1 MTKPLIF
8 ALIVFLFLTFT
19 TARGF
24 AQDGGQTAAAVVTP
38 AEAGKWRAD
47 LSQLAEEMPR
57 YHKNLFHTITP
68 AQFALAVKNLHDKIP
83 GLARHQI
90 IVEMAK
96 IVATIGDGHT
106 NIAPTRDPK
115 VAFSAL
121 PVKLYL
127 FREGLF
133 VRSAKR
139 EYAYLVGSRVV
150 RIGGI
155 TADEAVEWAGEMIG
169 KDNEMDVKFFA
180 PHLLVMPEVL
190 NALGLS
196 AGVRSADFTIEKDG
210 KQRVITLPASGPADL
225 IPPDTDLTWLP
236 KEGWADLRDGAKAPA
251 PLWLKD
257 PQNKFR
263 YEYLPGP
270 RTVYVQINQVGNKE
284 TETLADFTRRL
295 FEFIDS
301 SNAEKLVFDLRL
313 NRGGN
318 GTLLKPLLLA
328 VIKSRLNRPGKLFA
342 IMGRSTWSAA
352 QFFLN
357 DLEAYTDVTFVGEP
371 SGSRGNIYG
380 DSRKIILSNSGITAR
395 ASVYY
400 WQDWVPW
407 DTRKWTAPHLT
418 TELSAENY
426 SSNTDPAMEL
436 ILAGTPKPDLDAL
449 LRETSAQGGAAA
461 AVKKYREFR
470 AAPVNK
476 FAATEDALLV
486 TGQRFLDQNKPEQ
499 ALELFKLVVEE
510 YPGSFRA
517 FFAVGEAYARTGN
530 KELAI
535 INFKKSLELY
545 PNNYDVLMRLKEIAA
560 PVTSIH

>member
-1 MTKPLIF
+1 MTKSLIF
-8 ALIVFLFLTFT
+8 ALIVFLFLAFT
-19 TARGF
+19 TAPAL
-24 AQDGGQTAAAVVTP
+24 AQDGGQTPAVVTP
-38 AEAGKWRAD
+38 AEAEKWRAD

-57 YHKNLFHTITP
+57 YHRNLFHTITP
-68 AQFALAVKNLHDKIP
+68 PRFGLAVKNLHDRIP
-83 GLARHQI
+83 ALARHQI

-96 IVATIGDGHT
+96 IVAMIGDGHT

-115 VAFSAL
+115 IAFNAL

-127 FREGLF
+127 FKEGLF
-133 VRSAKR
+133 VRSARR
-139 EYAYLVGSRVV
+139 EYVDLIGSRVV
-150 RIGGI
+150 RIGGV
-155 TADEAVEWAGEMIG
+155 TADEAIARAGEMIG

-180 PHLLVMPEVL
+180 PHLLIMPEVL

-196 AGVRSADFTIEKDG
+196 KDVRGAEFTIEKAG
-210 KQRVITLPASGPADL
+210 KQRVITLPSSGPADL
-225 IPPDTDLTWLP
+225 IPPDTDLTWLS

-257 PQNKFR
+257 PQNKFW

-270 RTVYVQINQVGNKE
+270 RIVYVQLNQVGNKE
-284 TETLADFTRRL
+284 NETLADFTRRL
-295 FEFIDS
+295 FEFIDA
-301 SNAEKLVFDLRL
+301 NNPEKLVFDLRL

-328 VIKSRLNRPGKLFA
+328 VIKSKLNRPGKLFA
-342 IMGRSTWSAA
+342 IIGRSTWSAA

-380 DSRKIILSNSGITAR
+380 DSRKIVLSNSGITAR

-418 TELSAENY
+418 AEPSVENY

-436 ILAGTPKPDLDAL
+436 ILAGTPKPDLNAL
-449 LRETSAQGGAAA
+449 LRETSVKGGAEA
-461 AVKKYREFR
+461 AVRKYREFR
-470 AAPVNK
+470 AGAVNK

-486 TGQRFLDQNKPEQ
+486 AGQQFLDQNKPEQ
-499 ALELFKLVVEE
+499 ALELFKLAADE

-535 INFKKSLELY
+535 KNFKKSLELY
-545 PNNYDVLMRLKEIAA
+545 PNNYDVSMRLKEIAT
-560 PVTSIH
+560 PVTPAP

>member
-8 ALIVFLFLTFT
+8 ALTVFLFLTFT
-19 TARGF
+19 TAHAL
-24 AQDGGQTAAAVVTP
+24 AQDGGQTTAAVVTT

-47 LSQLAEEMPR
+47 LRQLADEMPR
-57 YHKNLFHTITP
+57 YHKNPFHTITP
-68 AQFALAVKNLHDKIP
+68 AQFGTAVKNLHDKIP
-83 GLARHQI
+83 TLARHQI

-96 IVATIGDGHT
+96 IVAMIGDGHT

-115 VAFSAL
+115 VAFNAL

-139 EYAYLVGSRVV
+139 EYADLVGSRVV

-155 TADEAVEWAGEMIG
+155 TADEAVARAGEMIG
-169 KDNEMDVKFFA
+169 KDNEMDVRFFA

-190 NALGLS
+190 NGLGLS
-196 AGVRSADFTIEKDG
+196 RSVSGAEFTIEKAG
-210 KQRVITLPASGPADL
+210 KQRVITLPSSGPADL
-225 IPPDTDLTWLP
+225 IPPDTDLTWLS
-236 KEGWADLRDGAKAPA
+236 KEGWADMRDAAKAPA

-257 PQNKFR
+257 PQNKFW
-263 YEYLPGP
+263 YEYLPRPGV
-270 RTVYVQINQVGNKE
+270 VYVQLNQVGNKE

-328 VIKSRLNRPGKLFA
+328 VIKSKLNRPGKLFA
-342 IMGRSTWSAA
+342 IIGRSTWSAA

-418 TELSAENY
+418 AELSVENY

-436 ILAGTPKPDLDAL
+436 ILAGTPKPDLDTL
-449 LRETSAQGGAAA
+449 LRDALANGGVEA

-470 AAPVNK
+470 AGPANK
-476 FAATEDALLV
+476 FAATEDVLLV
-486 TGQRFLDQNKPEQ
+486 AGQQLLDQNKPEQ
-499 ALELFKLVVEE
+499 ALELFKLAVEE

-535 INFKKSLELY
+535 TNFKKSLKLY
-545 PNNYDVLMRLKEIAA
+545 PNNYDVSMRLKEIERL
-560 PVTSIH
+560 PEKP

>member
-8 ALIVFLFLTFT
+8 AVIVFLSLTFSI
-19 TARGF
+19 ARAP
-24 AQDGGQTAAAVVTP
+24 AQDGGRTAAIVTP
-38 AEAGKWRAD
+38 AEAEKWRAD
-47 LSQLAEEMPR
+47 LGQLAEEMPK
-57 YHKNLFHTITP
+57 YHKNLFHTVTP
-68 AQFALAVKNLHDKIP
+68 AQFGLAVKNLHDRIP
-83 GLARHQI
+83 ALARHQI

-96 IVATIGDGHT
+96 IVAMVGDGHT

-139 EYAYLVGSRVV
+139 EYSDLIGSRIV
-150 RIGGI
+150 RIGNVTAEEAI
-155 TADEAVEWAGEMIG
+155 TRAGEMIG

-180 PHLLVMPEVL
+180 PHLLIMPEVL
-190 NALGLS
+190 NALGLTP
-196 AGVRSADFTIEKDG
+196 GVQGAEFTIEKAG
-210 KQRVITLPASGPADL
+210 KQRVITLPASGAADL

-236 KEGWADLRDGAKAPA
+236 KEGWTDLRDGAKLPT

-257 PQNKFR
+257 PQNKFW

-270 RTVYVQINQVGNKE
+270 RVVYVQLNQVGNKE

-295 FEFIDS
+295 FEFIDT

-313 NRGGN
+313 DRGGN

-328 VIKSRLNRPGKLFA
+328 VIKSKLNRPGKLFA
-342 IMGRSTWSAA
+342 IIGRSTWSAA
-352 QFFLN
+352 QFLLN

-371 SGSRGNIYG
+371 SGSRGNAYG

-400 WQDWVPW
+400 WQDWAPW

-418 TELSAENY
+418 AELSVENY

-436 ILAGTPKPDLDAL
+436 ILAGTPRADLDAL
-449 LRETSAQGGAAA
+449 LRDALAKGGAEG

-470 AAPVNK
+470 AGPVTK
-476 FAATEDALLV
+476 FAATEDVLLV
-486 TGQRFLDQNKPEQ
+486 TGQQLLDQNKPEQ
-499 ALELFKLVVEE
+499 ALELFKLAVEE
-510 YPGSFRA
+510 NPGSFRA
-517 FFAVGEAYARTGN
+517 FFAVGEAYARSGN

-535 INFKKSLELY
+535 SNFKKSLELY
-545 PNNYDVLMRLKEIAA
+545 PNNYDVSTRLKEIAGR
-560 PVTSIH
+560 